1 MPLAGSRPRL
11 AGATRWRVFGRVPLF
26 YYLLHIP
33 LIHLAA
39 VAVSIL
45 RTGAVSPWLFANHP
59 MEPGPPPP
67 DAVWSLPLLYAVTA
81 AVVVVLY
88 LPCRWYAHVKQTRT
102 HPLLSLV

>member
-1 MPLAGSRPRL
+1 M
-11 AGATRWRVFGRVPLF
+11 PLF

-39 VAVSIL
+39 VGVSISAPAPCPV
-45 RTGAVSPWLFANHP
+45 AVR
-59 MEPGPPPP
+59 EPP
-67 DAVWSLPLLYAVTA
+67 DGTRAAAAESVWSLPLLYAVTA

-88 LPCRWYAHVKQTRT
+88 LPCRWYAQVKETRA

>member
-1 MPLAGSRPRL
+1 MAGSHAA
-11 AGATRWRVFGRVPLF
+11 AGWPTPWPSSAACRSSI
-26 YYLLHIP
+26 YLLHIP

-39 VAVSIL
+39 VGVSIL

-67 DAVWSLPLLYAVTA
+67 ESVWSLPLLYAVTA

-88 LPCRWYAHVKQTRT
+88 LPCRWYGQVKQTRT